1 MRKTRVCRLSKAPRG
16 KRGAATTQMASPR
29 ASPLNHAES
38 RAADSHRRGYDV
50 TTAYRAPWIIAF
62 QDGEHRVLRDGVVV
76 VSGDSVVEVGPAP
89 AGEVD
94 RVVDLPDTLVTPGF
108 ISTHA
113 HMHSSPVD
121 KSVQEDVGNRQF
133 WLTGLIEVLPLEI
146 AGLDDAA
153 KRLCVDYSLPEL
165 VRGGVTTVME
175 IGDTGEYVAEAAE
188 HAGLRCYV
196 AETYRSARWYTPD
209 GRRVDYDWDEAAGE
223 RAFKRAVDL
232 VERSDRGDDGLVRG
246 FLAPA
251 QVDTCSEQL
260 LRATAEAAKEL
271 DVPVSIHAAQGVWEF
286 NEMTGRHGL
295 TPIEWLHSL
304 DFLSS
309 RVIVGHGI
317 FTTGNSW
324 VNFAGDDL
332 RLLADSGA
340 AVAYSCWCFA
350 RRGFVLESFQRYVD
364 AGVRMCLGTDTA
376 PQSMIDGMR
385 WTAVT
390 GKIASR
396 RSDVSTAR
404 DVFDAATVNA
414 ADALGRPDLGRI
426 ESGAKADLLFW
437 DTATPRMSPLRDP
450 LRTLVYYAGESGLR
464 DVMVN
469 GAWVMQDRTIEWADE
484 VDLSRRL
491 QDVARRMWQGAP
503 GGGRGGR
510 APAR

>member
-1 MRKTRVCRLSKAPRG
+1 M
-16 KRGAATTQMASPR
+16 
-29 ASPLNHAES
+29 
-38 RAADSHRRGYDV
+38 

-62 QDGEHRVLRDGVVV
+62 QDGEHRLLRDGVVV
-76 VSGDSVVEVGPAP
+76 VSGDTVIHVGPTLED
-89 AGEVD
+89 EVD
-94 RVVDLPDTLVTPGF
+94 HVVDLPETLVTPGF

-188 HAGLRCYV
+188 RAGLRCYV

-209 GRRVDYDWDEAAGE
+209 GRRVDYDWDEAAGD
-223 RAFKRAVDL
+223 RAFKRAVQL
-232 VERSDRGDDGLVRG
+232 IERVDQGDQGLVRG

-251 QVDTCSEQL
+251 QVDTCSAQL
-260 LRATAEAAKEL
+260 LRDTAQAAEDL
-271 DVPVSIHAAQGVWEF
+271 SVPVSIHAAQGVWEF
-286 NEMTGRHGL
+286 NEMTRRHGL

-304 DFLSS
+304 GFLSS
-309 RVIVGHGI
+309 RVIIGHGI
-317 FTTGNSW
+317 FTTGHSW
-324 VNFAGDDL
+324 VNFAGDDVG
-332 RLLADSGA
+332 LLAETDT

-350 RRGFVLESFQRYVD
+350 RRGFVMESFQRYVD

-414 ADALGRPDLGRI
+414 ADSLGRADLGRI
-426 ESGAKADLLFW
+426 QRGAKADLLFW
-437 DTATPRMSPLRDP
+437 DTTTPRMSPLRDP
-450 LRTLVYYAGESGLR
+450 LRTLVYYATERDLR

-469 GAWVMQDRTIEWADE
+469 GAWVMRDREIDWADE
-484 VDLSRRL
+484 TDLSRRL
-491 QDVARRMWQGAP
+491 QTVARRMWQVAP
-503 GGGRGGR
+503 EVDWAGRTLDEMCPPLLEDF
-510 APAR
+510 A

>member
-1 MRKTRVCRLSKAPRG
+1 
-16 KRGAATTQMASPR
+16 
-29 ASPLNHAES
+29 
-38 RAADSHRRGYDV
+38 V
-50 TTAYRAPWIIAF
+50 TKTAYRAPWIIAF
-62 QDGEHRVLRDGVVV
+62 QDGEHRVLRDGVLV
-76 VSGDSVVEVGPAP
+76 VSGDSIVHVGPELVD
-89 AGEVD
+89 EVD
-94 RVVDLPDTLVTPGF
+94 RVVDLPETLLTPGF

-113 HMHSSPVD
+113 HLHSSPVD

-133 WLTGLIEVLPLEI
+133 WLTGLIEILPLEI
-146 AGLDDAA
+146 AGLDAEG

-165 VRGGVTTVME
+165 VRGGVTTVLEM
-175 IGDTGEYVAEAAE
+175 GDVGEYVADAAAS
-188 HAGLRCYV
+188 AGLRCYV
-196 AETYRSARWYTPD
+196 GETYRSGRWHTPD

-223 RAFKRAVDL
+223 RGFERAVQLIRRVDQ
-232 VERSDRGDDGLVRG
+232 GADGLVRG

-251 QVDTCSEQL
+251 QVDTCSEPL
-260 LRATAEAAKEL
+260 LRETARVAEEM

-286 NEMTGRHGL
+286 NEITRRHGL

-304 DFLSS
+304 DFLSA
-309 RVIVGHGI
+309 RVIIGHGI
-317 FTTGNSW
+317 FTTGHSW

-332 RLLADSGA
+332 RLLADTDA

-350 RRGFVLESFQRYVD
+350 RRGFVMETFQRYID

-414 ADALGRPDLGRI
+414 ADSLGRADLGRI
-426 ESGAKADLLFW
+426 ERGAKADLLFW

-450 LRTLVYYAGESGLR
+450 LRTLVYYATEHDLR

-469 GAWVMQDRTIEWADE
+469 GNWVMRDRAIDWADE
-484 VDLSRRL
+484 KELSRRL
-491 QDVARRMWQGAP
+491 QGAARRMWRVAP
-503 GGGRGGR
+503 QVDWAGR
-510 APAR
+510 ALDDMCPPLLRDFE

>member
-1 MRKTRVCRLSKAPRG
+1 
-16 KRGAATTQMASPR
+16 
-29 ASPLNHAES
+29 
-38 RAADSHRRGYDV
+38 V

-62 QDGEHRVLRDGVVV
+62 QDGEHRLLRDGVVV
-76 VSGDSVVEVGPAP
+76 VSGDTVIHVGPTLED
-89 AGEVD
+89 EVD
-94 RVVDLPDTLVTPGF
+94 HVVDLPETLVTPGF

-113 HMHSSPVD
+113 HMHSFPVD

-188 HAGLRCYV
+188 RAGLRCYV

-223 RAFKRAVDL
+223 RAFKRAVQL
-232 VERSDRGDDGLVRG
+232 IERVDQGDQGLVRG

-251 QVDTCSEQL
+251 QVDTCSAQL
-260 LRATAEAAKEL
+260 LRDTAQAAEDL
-271 DVPVSIHAAQGVWEF
+271 SVPVSIHAAQGVWEF
-286 NEMTGRHGL
+286 NEMTRRHGL

-304 DFLSS
+304 GFLSS
-309 RVIVGHGI
+309 RVIIGHGI
-317 FTTGNSW
+317 FTTGHSW
-324 VNFAGDDL
+324 VNFAGDDVG
-332 RLLADSGA
+332 LLAETDT

-350 RRGFVLESFQRYVD
+350 RRGFVMESFQRYVD

-414 ADALGRPDLGRI
+414 ADSLGRADLGRI
-426 ESGAKADLLFW
+426 QRGAKADLLFW
-437 DTATPRMSPLRDP
+437 DTTTPRMSPLRDP
-450 LRTLVYYAGESGLR
+450 LRTLVYYATERDLR

-469 GAWVMQDRTIEWADE
+469 GAWVMRDREIDWADE
-484 VDLSRRL
+484 TDLSRRL
-491 QDVARRMWQGAP
+491 QTVARRMWQFAP
-503 GGGRGGR
+503 EVDWAGRTLDEMCPPLLEDF
-510 APAR
+510 A

>member
-1 MRKTRVCRLSKAPRG
+1 V
-16 KRGAATTQMASPR
+16 
-29 ASPLNHAES
+29 
-38 RAADSHRRGYDV
+38 GYLVDV
-50 TTAYRAPWIIAF
+50 TKTAYRAPWIIAF
-62 QDGEHRVLRDGVVV
+62 QDGEHRLLRDGVVV
-76 VSGDSVVEVGPAP
+76 VSGSSVVHVGPELAE
-89 AGEVD
+89 AAD
-94 RVVDLPDTLVTPGF
+94 RVVDLPETLITPGF

-113 HMHSSPVD
+113 HLHSSPVD

-133 WLTGLIEVLPLEI
+133 WLTGLIEILPLEI
-146 AGLDDAA
+146 AGLDAEA

-175 IGDTGEYVAEAAE
+175 IGDLGEYVAQAAE
-188 HAGLRCYV
+188 RAGLRCYV
-196 AETYRSARWYTPD
+196 GETYRSARWYTPD
-209 GRRVDYDWDEAAGE
+209 GRRVDYDWDEAGGE
-223 RAFKRAVDL
+223 RAFERAVRL
-232 VERSDRGDDGLVRG
+232 IERLDQGEDGLVRG

-251 QVDTCSEQL
+251 QVDTCSEKL
-260 LRATAEAAKEL
+260 LRETARAAEQL

-286 NEMTGRHGL
+286 NEMTRRHGL

-304 DFLSS
+304 DFLSA
-309 RVIVGHGI
+309 RTIIGHGI
-317 FTTGNSW
+317 FTTGHSW

-332 RLLADSGA
+332 RLLAETNT

-350 RRGFVLESFQRYVD
+350 RRGFVMESFSRYID

-414 ADALGRPDLGRI
+414 ADSLGRADLGRI
-426 ESGAKADLLFW
+426 ERGAKADLLFW

-450 LRTLVYYAGESGLR
+450 LRTLVYYATEGDLR

-469 GAWVMQDRTIEWADE
+469 GTWVMRDRAIDWADE
-484 VDLSRRL
+484 TDLSRRL
-491 QDVARRMWQGAP
+491 QRAARKMWQVAP
-503 GGGRGGR
+503 EVDWASRTLDEMCPPLLEDF
-510 APAR
+510 A

>member
-1 MRKTRVCRLSKAPRG
+1 
-16 KRGAATTQMASPR
+16 
-29 ASPLNHAES
+29 
-38 RAADSHRRGYDV
+38 V

-62 QDGEHRVLRDGVVV
+62 QDGEHRLLRDGFVV
-76 VSGDSVVEVGPAP
+76 VSGDTVINVGPTLED
-89 AGEVD
+89 EVD
-94 RVVDLPDTLVTPGF
+94 HVVDLPETLVTPGF

-113 HMHSSPVD
+113 HMHLSPVD

-223 RAFKRAVDL
+223 RAFKRAIQLIERVDQ
-232 VERSDRGDDGLVRG
+232 GGQGLVRG

-251 QVDTCSEQL
+251 QVDTCSAQL
-260 LRATAEAAKEL
+260 LRDTAQAAEDL
-271 DVPVSIHAAQGVWEF
+271 SVPVSIHAAQGVWEF
-286 NEMTGRHGL
+286 NEMTRRHGL

-304 DFLSS
+304 GFLSS
-309 RVIVGHGI
+309 RVIIGHGI
-317 FTTGNSW
+317 FTTGHSW

-332 RLLADSGA
+332 GLLAETDT

-350 RRGFVLESFQRYVD
+350 RRGFVMESFQRYVD

-414 ADALGRPDLGRI
+414 ADSLGRADLGRVQR
-426 ESGAKADLLFW
+426 GAKADLLFW
-437 DTATPRMSPLRDP
+437 DTTTPRMSPLRDP
-450 LRTLVYYAGESGLR
+450 LRTLVYYATERDLR

-469 GAWVMQDRTIEWADE
+469 GAWVMRDREIDWADE
-484 VDLSRRL
+484 TDLSRRL
-491 QDVARRMWQGAP
+491 QAVARRMWQVAP
-503 GGGRGGR
+503 EVDWAGRTLDEMCPPLLEDF
-510 APAR
+510 A

>member
-1 MRKTRVCRLSKAPRG
+1 MT
-16 KRGAATTQMASPR
+16 
-29 ASPLNHAES
+29 
-38 RAADSHRRGYDV
+38 

-76 VSGDSVVEVGPAP
+76 VARDSVVHVGQEPDR
-89 AGEVD
+89 EVD
-94 RVVDLPDTLVTPGF
+94 HVVDLPDTLVTPGF

-113 HMHSSPVD
+113 HLHSSPVD

-133 WLTGLIEVLPLEI
+133 WLTGLIEILPLEM
-146 AGLDDAA
+146 AGLDDEA

-165 VRGGVTTVME
+165 VRGGATTVLE
-175 IGDTGEYVAEAAE
+175 IGDVGEYVAEAAE
-188 HAGLRCYV
+188 RAGLRCYV
-196 AETYRSARWYTPD
+196 GESYRSARWFTPD
-209 GRRVDYDWDEAAGE
+209 GRRVEYEWDEAGGE

-232 VERSDRGDDGLVRG
+232 VRRLDQGRDGLVRG

-251 QVDTCSEQL
+251 QVDTCSPEL
-260 LRATAEAAKEL
+260 LRETALVADEL

-286 NEMTGRHGL
+286 NEMTRRHGL

-304 DFLSS
+304 GFLSS
-309 RVIVGHGI
+309 RTIIGHGI
-317 FTTGNSW
+317 FTTGHSW

-332 RLLADSGA
+332 RLLAETDA

-350 RRGFVLESFQRYVD
+350 RRGFVMESFQRYLD

-404 DVFDAATVNA
+404 DVFNAATVGA
-414 ADALGRPDLGRI
+414 ADSLGRPDLGRI
-426 ESGAKADLLFW
+426 AAGAKADLLFW
-437 DTATPRMSPLRDP
+437 DIATTRMSPLRDP
-450 LRTLVYYAGESGLR
+450 LRTLVYYATEQDLR

-469 GAWVMQDRTIEWADE
+469 GAWVMRDRSIEWADE
-484 VDLSRRL
+484 TDLSRRL
-491 QDVARRMWQGAP
+491 QDAARRMWQVAP
-503 GGGRGGR
+503 EVDWAGRTLDEMC
-510 APAR
+510 PPLLEDFT